1 MCYLRVFYFTKQ
13 KILQSDHENMQSGDL
28 EVVDHV
34 ARTHPN
40 DIAVL
45 DKMDRGGLEVA
56 AYLGLDHVVSHLIYV
71 HGFDVNKVSG
81 KSKMTALHWAALEG
95 RLFIFGHTII
105 M

>member
-1 MCYLRVFYFTKQ
+1 MWLFEVFILNKQ

-40 DIAVL
+40 DLAVL

-56 AYLGLDHVVSHLIYV
+56 AYLGLDRVVSHLVNVY
-71 HGFDVNKVSG
+71 GFDVNKVSG

-95 RLFIFGHTII
+95 R
-105 M
+105 